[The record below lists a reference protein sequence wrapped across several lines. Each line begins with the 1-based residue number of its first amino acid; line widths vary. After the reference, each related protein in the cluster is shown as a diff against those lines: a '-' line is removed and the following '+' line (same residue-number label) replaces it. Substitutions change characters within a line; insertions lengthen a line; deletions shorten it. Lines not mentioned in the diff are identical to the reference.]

1 MHELSYRISQV
12 NDKANQFDK
21 ILSSEQ
27 KGMIF
32 FGSIRNFLLYFD
44 KLNDYQERERIIELI
59 EFYFSQ
65 IEQNQFAYQISEK
78 KEISDNIIK
87 PIAFYYIRDLD
98 FKYHGGLKIYLFI
111 ALHIDLILLLTG
123 VLKKLHYVPVASLV
137 FFVYWAYIK
146 IFYARK
152 NKVY

>member
-65 IEQNQFAYQISEK
+65 IEQNQFAY
-78 KEISDNIIK
+78 
-87 PIAFYYIRDLD
+87 
-98 FKYHGGLKIYLFI
+98 
-111 ALHIDLILLLTG
+111 
-123 VLKKLHYVPVASLV
+123 
-137 FFVYWAYIK
+137 
-146 IFYARK
+146 
-152 NKVY
+152 